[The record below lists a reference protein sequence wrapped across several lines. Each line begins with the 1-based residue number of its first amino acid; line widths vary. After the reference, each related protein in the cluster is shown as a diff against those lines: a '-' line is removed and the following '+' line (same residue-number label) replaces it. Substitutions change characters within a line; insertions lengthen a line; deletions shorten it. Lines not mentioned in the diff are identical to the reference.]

1 MGEWELSDMRAF
13 IKTIFGVFIFSLVFS
28 LFSARAAGQSSADMV
43 DVVTP
48 YARASLPGVSM
59 GAAFMALKNNSGERR
74 YLVSA
79 ESPAA
84 AATEIHGHVMAD
96 GIIKMRKTTGIDL
109 DASHTRL
116 LQPGGF
122 HIMLIGLKQ
131 PLQQGESFPLE
142 LIYRD
147 GSRDKVTVLVID
159 GNVPE

>member
-1 MGEWELSDMRAF
+1 MAAF
-13 IKTIFGVFIFSLVFS
+13 MKTIFGVFIFSLVFG
-28 LFSARAAGQSSADMV
+28 LFPVRAAGQSSADMV

-59 GAAFMALKNNSGERR
+59 GAAFMALKNNSGEHH

-79 ESPAA
+79 ESPVA

-96 GIIKMRKTTGIDL
+96 GIMRMRKMVGIDL
-109 DASHTRL
+109 DAGHTRL

-122 HIMLIGLKQ
+122 HVMLIGLKQ
-131 PLQQGESFPLE
+131 PLQQGQSFPLE

-147 GSRDKVTVLVID
+147 GSRDKVTVPVI
-159 GNVPE
+159 GRNIPE